1 MSYELELEQGLS
13 QQLNQFQIQ
22 SLNILSM
29 DNYEL
34 EQFLQNEF
42 AENPMMEY
50 NPSVNLP
57 VHRGNAG
64 GWAEKKEAPWQDK
77 TSGDR
82 KWMLLEQLNPSE
94 YTRDQWRIME
104 YLEECLDDG
113 GLLDVSMEQV
123 SRELGVLESEC
134 RWCRR
139 ELQKLEPAGVFA
151 ENVKECLWIQL
162 ERSGKGNKDLYR
174 IIMEHLEDVAD
185 GRIADISRDLKI
197 TTAQVRKYIFVIQ
210 SLNPRPLWG
219 ALKEDDTYIVPDVLL
234 EKEEDQ
240 WKIVLNDRWIGDYV
254 VNDYYLKMFHQ
265 IEDPKLKV
273 YFQQKYERC
282 RFVFRSI
289 EQRRETILKICE
301 ILVKKQKDYFL
312 GNGHLQPMTM
322 KEIADEIDV
331 HVSTV
336 SRAIKGKYIQSKR
349 GTRKIREFF
358 ESSYSFGSQKNTAG
372 EIKEKLKELI
382 RKEDAARPYSDQKI
396 SDLLRQAGIC
406 ISRRTVA
413 KYRKEMGIKG
423 TYDRKIRA

>member
-1 MSYELELEQGLS
+1 MSCELELEQGLS

-22 SLNILSM
+22 SLDILSM

-42 AENPMMEY
+42 VENPMMEY
-50 NPSVNLP
+50 NSSANLP
-57 VHRGNAG
+57 VYRGNAG
-64 GWAEKKEAPWQDK
+64 GWKEKKEMPWKEK

-82 KWMLLEQLNPSE
+82 KWMFLEQLNPSE
-94 YTRDQWRIME
+94 YTKDQWRIME
-104 YLEECLDDG
+104 YLEECLDDA

-123 SRELGVLESEC
+123 SGELGVLESEC
-134 RWCRR
+134 RWCRK

-151 ENVKECLWIQL
+151 ENIRECLWIQL
-162 ERSGKGNKDLYR
+162 ERSGKGNEDLHR
-174 IIMEHLEDVAD
+174 IIMEYLEDVAD
-185 GRIADISRDLKI
+185 GRISNISRNLKI

-210 SLNPRPLWG
+210 SLNPHPLW
-219 ALKEDDTYIVPDVLL
+219 ADLKEDNTYIVPDILL
-234 EKEEDQ
+234 EKEEGQ
-240 WKIVLNDRWIGDYV
+240 WKIVLNDRWIGDYA

-301 ILVKKQKDYFL
+301 VLVKKQEDYFL

-322 KEIADEIDV
+322 KEIADEIDM

-336 SRAIKGKYIQSKR
+336 SRAIKGKYIQSKW
-349 GTRKIREFF
+349 GTTKIREFF
-358 ESSYSFGSQKNTAG
+358 ESSYSFGSQENTAG

-396 SDLLRQAGIC
+396 SDLLKQAGIC

-413 KYRKEMGIKG
+413 KYRKQMGIKG